1 MECRWSRTIC
11 SATPSA
17 SAESTPVS
25 SSGAPSN
32 VLDSRRSLHRR
43 YPLPKE
49 WRMPSLARRLTAE
62 ALGTFGLVFVGAAV
76 VVVNGGFP
84 NSGIGLLGIAL
95 AHAVVLS
102 VMVTST
108 MTISG
113 GHLNPA
119 VTIGLLVGRR
129 IDPVSAAAYIVA
141 QLAAACVAA
150 LLVKL
155 LLPHLAVR
163 NALLGVPVIAN
174 SVTLGQAIG
183 MELILTFFLVSAV
196 YGTAVSPDAPRVGGF
211 GIGLVLLFDILV
223 GGPLTGAA
231 MNPARAFGPAAVS
244 GEWVGQLVYWI
255 GPIAGGILAALLW
268 EFVLLPRGPQRRRKT
283 D

>member
-1 MECRWSRTIC
+1 
-11 SATPSA
+11 
-17 SAESTPVS
+17 
-25 SSGAPSN
+25 
-32 VLDSRRSLHRR
+32 
-43 YPLPKE
+43 
-49 WRMPSLARRLTAE
+49 MPSLARRLAAE

-102 VMVTST
+102 VMITAT

-119 VTIGLLVGRR
+119 VTVGLLATRR
-129 IDPVSAAAYIVA
+129 IDPASAVAYILT
-141 QLAAACVAA
+141 QLAAACAA
-150 LLVKL
+150 AFLVKM
-155 LLPHLAVR
+155 LLPAAAVR
-163 NALLGVPVIAN
+163 NAMLGVPVIAS
-174 SVTLGQAIG
+174 SVTLQQAIG
-183 MELILTFFLVSAV
+183 IELVLTFFLMSAV
-196 YGTAVSPDAPRVGGF
+196 FGTAVSPDSPRVGGF

-231 MNPARAFGPAAVS
+231 MNPARAFGPAAVA
-244 GEWVGQLVYWI
+244 GEWVGHLVYWI
-255 GPIAGGILAALLW
+255 GPIAGALLAAFLW
-268 EFVLLPRGPQRRRKT
+268 EYLLLPRTPLRRRKT

>member
-1 MECRWSRTIC
+1 M
-11 SATPSA
+11 P
-17 SAESTPVS
+17 
-25 SSGAPSN
+25 
-32 VLDSRRSLHRR
+32 
-43 YPLPKE
+43 PLG
-49 WRMPSLARRLTAE
+49 RRLVAE
-62 ALGTFGLVFVGAAV
+62 ALGTFGLVFIGAAV

-102 VMVTST
+102 VMVSAT

-119 VTIGLLVGRR
+119 VTIGLLLTRR
-129 IDPVSAAAYIVA
+129 ISPASAAAYIASQLVA
-141 QLAAACVAA
+141 ACLAAF
-150 LLVKL
+150 LVKL
-155 LLPHLAVR
+155 LFPPAAVR
-163 NALLGVPVIAN
+163 GALLGVPVIAS

-183 MELILTFFLVSAV
+183 IEAVLTFFLVCAV
-196 YGTAVSPDAPRVGGF
+196 FGTAVSPDAPRVAGF

-244 GEWVGQLVYWI
+244 GQWLGHVVYWVGPLLGAVV
-255 GPIAGGILAALLW
+255 AALLW
-268 EFVLLPRGPQRRRKT
+268 EWVLLPRGTAHRRRKT

>member
-1 MECRWSRTIC
+1 
-11 SATPSA
+11 
-17 SAESTPVS
+17 
-25 SSGAPSN
+25 
-32 VLDSRRSLHRR
+32 
-43 YPLPKE
+43 
-49 WRMPSLARRLTAE
+49 MPSLGRRLVAE
-62 ALGTFGLVFVGAAV
+62 ALGTFALVFVGAAV

-102 VMVTST
+102 VMVTAT

-119 VTIGLLVGRR
+119 VTVALLLTRR
-129 IDPVSAAAYIVA
+129 IDVASAAAYIVTQLIA
-141 QLAAACVAA
+141 ACLAAF
-150 LLVKL
+150 LVKL
-155 LLPHLAVR
+155 LLPPAAVR
-163 NALLGVPVIAN
+163 GALLGVPVIASN
-174 SVTLGQAIG
+174 MSLGQAIG
-183 MELILTFFLVSAV
+183 MEAILTFFLVSAV
-196 YGTAVSPDAPRVGGF
+196 FGTAVSPDAPRVAGF

-244 GEWVGQLVYWI
+244 GQWLGHVVYWVGPLLGAIV
-255 GPIAGGILAALLW
+255 GALLW
-268 EFVLLPRGPQRRRKT
+268 EWVLLPKAPARRRKT

>member
-1 MECRWSRTIC
+1 
-11 SATPSA
+11 
-17 SAESTPVS
+17 
-25 SSGAPSN
+25 
-32 VLDSRRSLHRR
+32 
-43 YPLPKE
+43 
-49 WRMPSLARRLTAE
+49 MPSLARRLTAE
-62 ALGTFGLVFVGAAV
+62 AIGTFGLVFVGCAV

-102 VMVTST
+102 VMISAT

-119 VTIGLLVGRR
+119 VTVGLLAARR
-129 IDPVSAAAYIVA
+129 IDAASALAYIVT

-150 LLVKL
+150 FLVKL
-155 LLPHLAVR
+155 LLPPNAVR
-163 NALLGVPVIAN
+163 DAMLGVPVIAS
-174 SVTLGQAIG
+174 SVTAGQAIG
-183 MELILTFFLVSAV
+183 LELILTFFLVSAV
-196 YGTAVSPDAPRVGGF
+196 FGTAISPDAPRVAGF

-231 MNPARAFGPAAVS
+231 MNPARAFGPALVS
-244 GEWVGQLVYWI
+244 GEWVGHLVYWI
-255 GPIAGGILAALLW
+255 GPILGALLAAVLW
-268 EFVLLPRGPQRRRKT
+268 EYLLLPRASQRRRKT

>member
-1 MECRWSRTIC
+1 
-11 SATPSA
+11 
-17 SAESTPVS
+17 
-25 SSGAPSN
+25 
-32 VLDSRRSLHRR
+32 
-43 YPLPKE
+43 
-49 WRMPSLARRLTAE
+49 MPSLPRRLVAE

-102 VMVTST
+102 VMITAT

-119 VTIGLLVGRR
+119 ITLGLLATRR
-129 IDPVSAAAYIVA
+129 ISAGSAAAYVVT
-141 QLAAACVAA
+141 QLAAAVAGAFLVKALLPVAA
-150 LLVKL
+150 VRSALV
-155 LLPHLAVR
+155 
-163 NALLGVPVIAN
+163 GVPVIAG
-174 SVTLGQAIG
+174 SMSLSQAIG
-183 MELILTFFLVSAV
+183 LELVLTFFLMSAV

-231 MNPARAFGPAAVS
+231 MNPARAFGPALVS
-244 GEWVGQLVYWI
+244 GEWVGHGVYWV
-255 GPIAGGILAALLW
+255 GPISGAVLAALLW
-268 EFVLLPRGPQRRRKT
+268 EHFLMPRTPQRRRRT

>member
-1 MECRWSRTIC
+1 M
-11 SATPSA
+11 P
-17 SAESTPVS
+17 
-25 SSGAPSN
+25 
-32 VLDSRRSLHRR
+32 
-43 YPLPKE
+43 PLG
-49 WRMPSLARRLTAE
+49 RRLVAE

-102 VMVTST
+102 VMITAT

-119 VTIGLLVGRR
+119 VTVGLLVSRR
-129 IDPVSAAAYIVA
+129 IGPLSAAAYIVT
-141 QLAAACVAA
+141 QLAAACLAA
-150 LLVKL
+150 LLVKA
-155 LLPHLAVR
+155 LLPPHAVR
-163 NALLGVPVIAN
+163 AALLGVPVIAS

-183 MELILTFFLVSAV
+183 IELVLTFFLVTAV
-196 YGTAVSPDAPRVGGF
+196 FGTVVSPDAPRVAGF

-231 MNPARAFGPAAVS
+231 ANPARAFGPALVS
-244 GEWVGQLVYWI
+244 GQWLGHVAYWVGPL
-255 GPIAGGILAALLW
+255 AGGIIAALLW
-268 EFVLLPRGPQRRRKT
+268 EYVLLPKTPPRRRKT

>member
-1 MECRWSRTIC
+1 
-11 SATPSA
+11 
-17 SAESTPVS
+17 
-25 SSGAPSN
+25 
-32 VLDSRRSLHRR
+32 
-43 YPLPKE
+43 
-49 WRMPSLARRLTAE
+49 MPSLARRLVAE
-62 ALGTFGLVFVGAAV
+62 AVGTFGLVFVGAAV

-102 VMVTST
+102 VMITAT

-119 VTIGLLVGRR
+119 VTVGLLATRR
-129 IDPVSAAAYIVA
+129 ITPVSAAAYIA
-141 QLAAACVAA
+141 TQLIAAVVAA
-150 LLVKL
+150 FLVKA
-155 LLPHLAVR
+155 LLPFSAVR
-163 NALLGVPVIAN
+163 SALVGVPVIAN
-174 SVTLGQAIG
+174 SVSLTQAMGI
-183 MELILTFFLVSAV
+183 EVVLTFFLMSAV

-231 MNPARAFGPAAVS
+231 MNPARAFGPAVAS
-244 GEWVGQLVYWI
+244 GEWVGHIVYWV
-255 GPIAGGILAALLW
+255 GPIVGALLAAFLW
-268 EFVLLPRGPQRRRKT
+268 EYFLIPRGPHRRRKS

>member
-1 MECRWSRTIC
+1 
-11 SATPSA
+11 
-17 SAESTPVS
+17 
-25 SSGAPSN
+25 
-32 VLDSRRSLHRR
+32 
-43 YPLPKE
+43 
-49 WRMPSLARRLTAE
+49 MPSLARRLVAE
-62 ALGTFGLVFVGAAV
+62 AVGTFGLVFVGAAV

-102 VMVTST
+102 VMITAT

-119 VTIGLLVGRR
+119 VTVGLLATRR
-129 IDPVSAAAYIVA
+129 INPVSAAAYIAV
-141 QLAAACVAA
+141 QLGAAVVGAFLVKALLPAAAVRSA
-150 LLVKL
+150 LV
-155 LLPHLAVR
+155 
-163 NALLGVPVIAN
+163 GVPVIAN
-174 SVTLGQAIG
+174 SVSLTQAIG
-183 MELILTFFLVSAV
+183 IELVLTFFLMSAV

-231 MNPARAFGPAAVS
+231 MNPARAFGPAVAS
-244 GEWVGQLVYWI
+244 GEWVGHIVYWV
-255 GPIAGGILAALLW
+255 GPIVGALLAAFLW
-268 EFVLLPRGPQRRRKT
+268 EFFLIPRGPHRRRNS

>member
-1 MECRWSRTIC
+1 
-11 SATPSA
+11 
-17 SAESTPVS
+17 V
-25 SSGAPSN
+25 
-32 VLDSRRSLHRR
+32 
-43 YPLPKE
+43 
-49 WRMPSLARRLTAE
+49 AE

-102 VMVTST
+102 VMISAT

-119 VTIGLLVGRR
+119 VTVGLFITRR
-129 IDPVSAAAYIVA
+129 IDAVSAAAYIVT
-141 QLAAACVAA
+141 QLAAAFVGAW
-150 LLVKL
+150 LVKL
-155 LLPHLAVR
+155 LLPPGAVR
-163 NALLGVPVIAN
+163 SALLGVPVIAS
-174 SVTLGQAIG
+174 SVTLNQAMGI
-183 MELILTFFLVSAV
+183 EAVLTFFLMTAV
-196 YGTAVSPDAPRVGGF
+196 FGTAVSPDAPRVAGF

-244 GEWVGQLVYWI
+244 GQWLGHVVYWV
-255 GPIAGGILAALLW
+255 GPIAGAIVAALLW
-268 EFVLLPRGPQRRRKT
+268 EYVLLPKTAPRRRKS

>member
-1 MECRWSRTIC
+1 
-11 SATPSA
+11 
-17 SAESTPVS
+17 
-25 SSGAPSN
+25 
-32 VLDSRRSLHRR
+32 
-43 YPLPKE
+43 
-49 WRMPSLARRLTAE
+49 MPSLARRLIAE
-62 ALGTFGLVFVGAAV
+62 ALGTFGLVFIGAAV

-102 VMVTST
+102 VMITST

-129 IDPVSAAAYIVA
+129 INVVSAAGYIVA
-141 QLAAACVAA
+141 QLVAA
-150 LLVKL
+150 VVAAFLVKA
-155 LLPHLAVR
+155 LLPVAAVR
-163 NALLGVPVIAN
+163 TALVGVPVIAG
-174 SVTLGQAIG
+174 SVTLNQAIG
-183 MELILTFFLVSAV
+183 IELVLTFFLVSAV

-231 MNPARAFGPAAVS
+231 MNPARAFGPAVVS
-244 GEWVGQLVYWI
+244 GEWVGHVVYWV
-255 GPIAGGILAALLW
+255 GPLAGAVIAALLW
-268 EFVLLPRGPQRRRKT
+268 EYGLLPRVAPRRRKT

>member
-1 MECRWSRTIC
+1 
-11 SATPSA
+11 
-17 SAESTPVS
+17 
-25 SSGAPSN
+25 
-32 VLDSRRSLHRR
+32 
-43 YPLPKE
+43 
-49 WRMPSLARRLTAE
+49 MPSLTRRLAAE

-102 VMVTST
+102 VMITAT

-119 VTIGLLVGRR
+119 VTIGLLIGRR
-129 IDPVSAAAYIVA
+129 IDAASAVGYIVV
-141 QLAAACVAA
+141 QLAAACAA
-150 LLVKL
+150 AALVKL
-155 LLPHLAVR
+155 LLPASAVR
-163 NALLGVPVIAN
+163 TAMLGVPVIAG
-174 SVTLGQAIG
+174 SITLQQAIG
-183 MELILTFFLVSAV
+183 LELILTFFLVSAV
-196 YGTAVSPDAPRVGGF
+196 YGTAISPDAPRVAGF

-231 MNPARAFGPAAVS
+231 MNPARAFGPALVA
-244 GEWVGQLVYWI
+244 GQWLGHVVYWI
-255 GPIAGGILAALLW
+255 GPLAGGILAALLW
-268 EFVLLPRGPQRRRKT
+268 EYLLLPRVPPRRRRT

>member
-1 MECRWSRTIC
+1 M
-11 SATPSA
+11 P
-17 SAESTPVS
+17 
-25 SSGAPSN
+25 
-32 VLDSRRSLHRR
+32 
-43 YPLPKE
+43 PLG
-49 WRMPSLARRLTAE
+49 RRLVAE

-84 NSGIGLLGIAL
+84 NSGIGLLGIAF

-102 VMVTST
+102 VMVTAT

-119 VTIGLLVGRR
+119 VTVALLAVRR
-129 IDPVSAAAYIVA
+129 IDPLSAVAYIVT
-141 QLAAACVAA
+141 QLAAALVAA
-150 LLVKL
+150 YAVKL
-155 LLPHLAVR
+155 LLPPGAVR
-163 NALLGVPVIAN
+163 AALLGVPVIAS

-183 MELILTFFLVSAV
+183 IEAVLTFFLVSAV
-196 YGTAVSPDAPRVGGF
+196 FGTAVSPDAPRVAGF

-231 MNPARAFGPAAVS
+231 MNPARAFGPAAVA
-244 GEWVGQLVYWI
+244 GQWLGHVVYWVGPLV
-255 GPIAGGILAALLW
+255 GGIVAALLW
-268 EFVLLPRGPQRRRKT
+268 EGVLLPRNAPRRRKT

>member
-1 MECRWSRTIC
+1 
-11 SATPSA
+11 
-17 SAESTPVS
+17 
-25 SSGAPSN
+25 
-32 VLDSRRSLHRR
+32 
-43 YPLPKE
+43 
-49 WRMPSLARRLTAE
+49 MPSLPRRLVAE

-102 VMVTST
+102 VMITAT
-108 MTISG
+108 MSISG

-119 VTIGLLVGRR
+119 ITLGLLATRR
-129 IDPVSAAAYIVA
+129 ISAGSAAGYIVT
-141 QLAAACVAA
+141 QLAAAVAGAFLVKA
-150 LLVKL
+150 LLPVG
-155 LLPHLAVR
+155 AVR
-163 NALLGVPVIAN
+163 SALVGVPVIAG
-174 SVTLGQAIG
+174 SMSLSQAIG
-183 MELILTFFLVSAV
+183 LELILTFFLMSAV

-231 MNPARAFGPAAVS
+231 MNPARAFGPALVS
-244 GEWVGQLVYWI
+244 GEWVGHGVYWV
-255 GPIAGGILAALLW
+255 GPIAGAVLAALLW
-268 EFVLLPRGPQRRRKT
+268 EHFLIPRTPQRRRRT

>member
-1 MECRWSRTIC
+1 M
-11 SATPSA
+11 P
-17 SAESTPVS
+17 
-25 SSGAPSN
+25 
-32 VLDSRRSLHRR
+32 
-43 YPLPKE
+43 PLG
-49 WRMPSLARRLTAE
+49 RRLVAE

-102 VMVTST
+102 VMVTAT

-119 VTIGLLVGRR
+119 ITVALLAVRR
-129 IDPVSAAAYIVA
+129 IDPVSAVAYIVT
-141 QLAAACVAA
+141 QLAAAVVAA
-150 LLVKL
+150 YAVKL
-155 LLPHLAVR
+155 LLPPGAVR
-163 NALLGVPVIAN
+163 GALLGVPVIAS

-183 MELILTFFLVSAV
+183 IEAVLTFFLVTAV
-196 YGTAVSPDAPRVGGF
+196 FGTAVSPDAPRVAGF

-231 MNPARAFGPAAVS
+231 MNPARAFGPALVANQWLGHV
-244 GEWVGQLVYWI
+244 VYWA
-255 GPIAGGILAALLW
+255 GPLVGGIVASLLW
-268 EFVLLPRGPQRRRKT
+268 ESVLMPRNAPRRRKT

>member
-1 MECRWSRTIC
+1 
-11 SATPSA
+11 
-17 SAESTPVS
+17 
-25 SSGAPSN
+25 
-32 VLDSRRSLHRR
+32 
-43 YPLPKE
+43 
-49 WRMPSLARRLTAE
+49 MPSLARRLTAE

-95 AHAVVLS
+95 AHAVVLA
-102 VMVTST
+102 VMISAT

-119 VTIGLLVGRR
+119 VTVGLLVTRR
-129 IDPVSAAAYIVA
+129 IDPVSAAAYIVV

-150 LLVKL
+150 YLVTLLF
-155 LLPHLAVR
+155 PPNAVR
-163 NALLGVPVIAN
+163 TAMLGVPVIAS
-174 SVTLGQAIG
+174 SVSLSQAIG
-183 MELILTFFLVSAV
+183 LELILTFFLVSAV
-196 YGTAVSPDAPRVGGF
+196 FGTAVSPDAPRVAGF

-231 MNPARAFGPAAVS
+231 MNPARAFGPALVS
-244 GEWVGQLVYWI
+244 GEWVGHLVYWI
-255 GPIAGGILAALLW
+255 GPIAGAVLAALLW
-268 EFVLLPRGPQRRRKT
+268 EYVLLPRTPQRRRRT